1 MNDKILFSSHCVNS
15 LSLHRKRLGLRVLLY
30 ASCLA
35 LLFTEISITF
45 CGKHSLQVRETTNE
59 HNMDTNLATHSALA
73 YAAWLLLQ
81 FLSAPHALYLLA
93 PLEDKNEDNNTLLAI
108 VDDLG
113 QPIEDPHAEMRAA
126 LQNF

>member
-1 MNDKILFSSHCVNS
+1 M
-15 LSLHRKRLGLRVLLY
+15 Y

-45 CGKHSLQVRETTNE
+45 CGRHSVQVKETTNE
-59 HNMDTNLATHSALA
+59 HNMHTNLATHSALA

-81 FLSAPHALYLLA
+81 LLSAPHALYLPA
-93 PLEDKNEDNNTLLAI
+93 PLEDENEDNNTLLAI

-113 QPIEDPHAEMRAA
+113 RPMEDPHAEMWVA